1 MEEMLISAVMPIMSV
16 YRLPQGQY
24 EYSGHVVN
32 LPQASFVPLNRISL
46 SSGTDKDIHWVFP
59 ATKLPRVCWKV
70 TLNDVLC
77 NVRCTCE
84 PRVAIFSGKNNSQGP
99 YNQSQCLSEYT
110 SVLLGGWGRGFT
122 VLRLRWTSPIP
133 I

>member
-1 MEEMLISAVMPIMSV
+1 MLISAVMPIMSV

-32 LPQASFVPLNRISL
+32 LPQASFVPLNWISL
-46 SSGTDKDIHWVFP
+46 SSGTDKDIHWVFL
-59 ATKLPRVCWKV
+59 ATKLGWKV

-84 PRVAIFSGKNNSQGP
+84 PRVAIFSGKKNSQGP
-99 YNQSQCLSEYT
+99 
-110 SVLLGGWGRGFT
+110 V
-122 VLRLRWTSPIP
+122 
-133 I
+133 

>member
-1 MEEMLISAVMPIMSV
+1 M
-16 YRLPQGQY
+16 G
-24 EYSGHVVN
+24 
-32 LPQASFVPLNRISL
+32 
-46 SSGTDKDIHWVFP
+46 
-59 ATKLPRVCWKV
+59 KV

-84 PRVAIFSGKNNSQGP
+84 PKVAILSGKKSSQGP

-110 SVLLGGWGRGFT
+110 SVYSRLLGGWGRGLT

-133 I
+133 IQREMQHNTVEVALLRS